1 MTVSPIMRQ
10 IYCYC
15 APPPSSSRNAL
26 SSPVVLPNT
35 NTGRQ
40 EEEGGVFCLSSRW
53 NKWVGYHLLAEQSGS
68 TRTDRRPL
76 LLASLLGEKL
86 RQGRGVEKEGDFC
99 TGPHHRLSHRKWR
112 ETKQQPSR
120 LSDRARS
127 GNQLL
132 SFPPFPVG
140 YPVRW
145 PWSSLP
151 MATCDDRVMAT
162 WKDVAR
168 AY

>member
-1 MTVSPIMRQ
+1 MPSPLL
-10 IYCYC
+10 
-15 APPPSSSRNAL
+15 SSSPTPTQEDRKRKEAD
-26 SSPVVLPNT
+26 VVV
-35 NTGRQ
+35 
-40 EEEGGVFCLSSRW
+40 GVFCLSSRW

-99 TGPHHRLSHRKWR
+99 TGPHHRMSHRKWR

-132 SFPPFPVG
+132 SCLVSLHFLWDIPSGGPGVAG
-140 YPVRW
+140 QW
-145 PWSSLP
+145 P
-151 MATCDDRVMAT
+151 RVMI
-162 WKDVAR
+162 V
-168 AY
+168 